1 MANELI
7 LVVED
12 NEKNRKLLR
21 AILTARGYEVV
32 EVVNAEDGLVLAR
45 QRHPALVLMDIQL
58 PGMDG
63 IEARQIL
70 GDDPATSGI
79 PVLAV
84 TASVMPSD
92 RQKILASGF
101 EGYITKP
108 IEVDEFL
115 AEVRSVLDA
124 HAAVEK

>member
-7 LVVED
+7 LIVED
-12 NEKNRKLLR
+12 NDKNRKLLR
-21 AILTARGYEVV
+21 AILRARDYELV
-32 EVVNAEDGLVLAR
+32 EAVNAEDGLAQAKERL
-45 QRHPALVLMDIQL
+45 PALVLMHIQL

-63 IEARQIL
+63 MKARQML
-70 GDDPATSGI
+70 KDTPETRDI
-79 PVLAV
+79 PVIAV

-92 RQKILASGF
+92 REKILASGF

-115 AEVRSVLDA
+115 ASVRSVLDA
-124 HAAVEK
+124 RVAKG